1 MGQPSQN
8 GPLTV
13 KHFRSLLLD
22 IMKAPFVVPT
32 SIVTPSWFITVA
44 LRLLDHALLHVLH
57 ACDGRFVLVRA
68 SRKEQTSTDFALCHV
83 WTAPRWQ
90 GLSSGL
96 QHWSVQARRRLTDV

>member
-13 KHFRSLLLD
+13 QHFRSLLLD

-32 SIVTPSWFITVA
+32 SIVTPSWLIAVA
-44 LRLLDHALLHVLH
+44 LRLLDYALSYYVLH

-68 SRKEQTSTDFALCHV
+68 IAAEKQTSTDFALCHV

-96 QHWSVQARRRLTDV
+96 QHWSVQPRGA